1 MRKRLVRKI
10 AMVAAVLAFAGLAAG
25 ARVLYTHNQ
34 VSAVATANAAPTL
47 LVPPPPLDP
56 IPQLKPVAPP
66 STTETTAARAG
77 TIDIAAK
84 VEAED
89 EAAAAPRTARRRR
102 SAAQPRCRRTC
113 SPARPHHQLV
123 DTCPGAHQRRA
134 GALRGPQMKLRV
146 FFPTLALVALP
157 HLALAADPPKTDPA
171 AAQVLFY
178 EARTLMQQNK
188 FAEACPKLEESM
200 RLDAGL
206 GTQFNLADCNE
217 HIGKITSAWAGFLEV
232 AAGSKAANQ
241 LDREKVARK
250 RAQALETRLPKLV
263 VDVVGAPTGLEVMR
277 DGIVVGPAAWGTPI
291 PVDPGTHKL
300 SATAPGKGTW
310 ETTVATTEG
319 KIVHVSIPRDLPAAP
334 VAVAP
339 PAVIGP
345 QLEPRRPRRPT
356 ATMATTVVTDFPAPV
371 VEENGSVQRTIGW
384 VVAGVGVVGVG
395 LGAGFGLSS
404 VGKRNESRSHC
415 VVDQCDADGVGLRDD
430 AIRNGN
436 IATIAIIAGGA
447 AIAGGLVLVL
457 TAPKTTDS
465 REGAGR
471 LRAVPNVGL
480 NGGGFT
486 LQGNFQ

>member
-1 MRKRLVRKI
+1 
-10 AMVAAVLAFAGLAAG
+10 
-25 ARVLYTHNQ
+25 
-34 VSAVATANAAPTL
+34 
-47 LVPPPPLDP
+47 
-56 IPQLKPVAPP
+56 
-66 STTETTAARAG
+66 
-77 TIDIAAK
+77 
-84 VEAED
+84 
-89 EAAAAPRTARRRR
+89 
-102 SAAQPRCRRTC
+102 
-113 SPARPHHQLV
+113 
-123 DTCPGAHQRRA
+123 
-134 GALRGPQMKLRV
+134 MKLRV

-157 HLALAADPPKTDPA
+157 HLALAANPPKADPA

-178 EARTLMQQNK
+178 EARTLMQQNR

-263 VDVVGAPTGLEVMR
+263 VEVVGAPAGLEVKR
-277 DGIVVGPAAWGTPI
+277 DGIVIGSAAWGSPI

-310 ETTVATTEG
+310 ETTIATTEG
-319 KIVHVSIPRDLPAAP
+319 KTAHVTIPRDLPAAP
-334 VAVAP
+334 VAAAP
-339 PAVIGP
+339 PAGIGP
-345 QLEPRRPRRPT
+345 PPETLVAAPT
-356 ATMATTVVTDFPAPV
+356 ATTATTAATAATAAADFPAPV
-371 VEENGSVQRTIGW
+371 VEGNGSAQRTIGW
-384 VVAGVGVVGVG
+384 VVAGVGVVGLG

-404 VGKRNESRSHC
+404 IGKRNESRSHC

-436 IATIAIIAGGA
+436 IATIATIAGGA
-447 AIAGGLVLVL
+447 AVVGGLVLVL
-457 TAPKTTDS
+457 TAPKATEP
-465 REGAGR
+465 REQAGR
-471 LRAVPNVGL
+471 LRAVPSVGL